1 VFIKVGPPSI
11 YMPNAFSPNND
22 GTNDLFLPITFGSK
36 EFMFRIFDRWGNLMF
51 ESKDKKFKWDGT
63 FNGKKCN
70 SGIYAYAV
78 ELIYLNNKQETISG
92 NLTLIR

>member
-1 VFIKVGPPSI
+1 MNNILTRQTYTSNKMNKTSIVGTDIKSI
-11 YMPNAFSPNND
+11 N
-22 GTNDLFLPITFGSK
+22 
-36 EFMFRIFDRWGNLMF
+36 FRIFDRWGNLMF

-92 NLTLIR
+92 NITLIR